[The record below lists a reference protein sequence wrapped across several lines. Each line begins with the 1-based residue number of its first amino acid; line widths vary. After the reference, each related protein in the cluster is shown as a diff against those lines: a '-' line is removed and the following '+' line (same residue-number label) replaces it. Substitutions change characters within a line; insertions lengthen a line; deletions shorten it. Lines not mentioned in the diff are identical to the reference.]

1 MQKKSL
7 AISNIVMLV
16 AAIFCFA
23 VFSAGA
29 VWAYNANLA
38 MKLPAKF
45 SFSSCTLTYS
55 AGSSGTI
62 YSAGAASAGFTVTP
76 VAANTLEIS
85 ADYSVY
91 GAKTI
96 TFTATNGNTNYT
108 LSLVKAV
115 VYDVVLFD
123 TANSINRTDCITY
136 SNGTLTLSSAVA
148 AVSGDTLTFQIKFS

>member
-1 MQKKSL
+1 
-7 AISNIVMLV
+7 MLV

-29 VWAYNANLA
+29 VWAYNANIA

-91 GAKTI
+91 GDKTI
-96 TFTATNGNTNYT
+96 TFTASGYT

-115 VYDVVLFD
+115 AYDVVLFD